1 MVISIKS
8 NQTDQKKPYQIE
20 QPGLYV
26 HNVDSSKLRKTNHSN
41 LVNTEQ

>member
-1 MVISIKS
+1 M
-8 NQTDQKKPYQIE
+8 E

-26 HNVDSSKLRKTNHSN
+26 RSVDSSKLRKTNHSN